1 MMKIFVV
8 FKNTKIIFKNNLIE
22 IDLIEIDLIEIDLL
36 D

>member
-1 MMKIFVV
+1 MKIFVV